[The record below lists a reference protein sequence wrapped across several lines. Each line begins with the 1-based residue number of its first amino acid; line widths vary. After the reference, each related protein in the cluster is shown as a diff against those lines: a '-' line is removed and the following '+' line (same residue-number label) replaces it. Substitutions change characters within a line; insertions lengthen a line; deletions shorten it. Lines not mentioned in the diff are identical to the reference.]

1 MPCGLTKH
9 FLQKLINMAEKY
21 LGPERRKFK
30 RVNVNFT
37 LIYRVDASLS
47 AQIAIEGN
55 TDIDVLMLDLS
66 QVGLALLTNYSIPQ
80 ETDMLLKFTLINSS
94 AGIERRTVKL
104 DMVGKVVSNIKIREG
119 EYRIGIN
126 FTQIT
131 QEDKDAIAEFVR
143 NK

>member
-1 MPCGLTKH
+1 
-9 FLQKLINMAEKY
+9 MAEKY
-21 LGPERRKFK
+21 LGPERRRFK

-37 LIYRVDASLS
+37 LIYRVDAFLS

-55 TDIDVLMLDLS
+55 TDIDALMLDLS

-80 ETDMLLKFTLINSS
+80 ETNMILKFTLINFSS
-94 AGIERRTVKL
+94 DIERRTMKM
-104 DMVGKVVSNIKIREG
+104 DAVGKVVSNIKIKEG

-126 FTQIT
+126 FIQIT
-131 QEDKDAIAEFVR
+131 QEDKDVIDEFVR

>member
-1 MPCGLTKH
+1 
-9 FLQKLINMAEKY
+9 MAEKY

-37 LIYRVDASLS
+37 LIYRVGASLS

-55 TDIDVLMLDLS
+55 TDIDALMLDLS
-66 QVGLALLTNYSIPQ
+66 QVGLAFLTNYSIPQ
-80 ETDMLLKFTLINSS
+80 ETNIMLKFTLINFSS
-94 AGIERRTVKL
+94 NIEGSTVKL
-104 DMVGKVVSNIKIREG
+104 DVVGKVVSNIKIKER

-126 FTQIT
+126 FIQIT